1 MNMKSDAPQES
12 MPTPRRLI
20 TPRERAAAKR
30 RRELVLPLACAVAMA
45 TMIAALGAG
54 CGTGGSP
61 VLPDAGSTASAGG
74 AGGADSGV
82 DAGPDAEANAPD
94 AGEWFPAHRVVRD
107 IVPGVGALSAL
118 QTAMVAGHGR
128 TVVVCAWDMPF
139 VNAELLEALVTA
151 VESGSEC
158 CVPLHDD
165 GRLEPLCAAYA
176 AECADAATWLLDA
189 GERAAHALADAV
201 GGTRWPVNDLSA
213 DRDGQRT
220 FFNVN
225 TPADLTRAADW
236 IDFLPELS

>member
-1 MNMKSDAPQES
+1 MARQ
-12 MPTPRRLI
+12 PRCG
-20 TPRERAAAKR
+20 
-30 RRELVLPLACAVAMA
+30 VLL
-45 TMIAALGAG
+45 
-54 CGTGGSP
+54 
-61 VLPDAGSTASAGG
+61 AGG
-74 AGGADSGV
+74 ASTRFDRQPKGLQPLGGARVADYPLRALRTV
-82 DAGPDAEANAPD
+82 CDEVVVAANAPD